1 VADLLDNI
9 HSELR
14 ARLQE
19 LGPLVAESER
29 LEAALAALASTR
41 PNGKAER
48 STPSPTR
55 SSSKPRAKRQPARRR
70 APRGQNQA
78 RIFEVIGSKPGATVS
93 DIQDA
98 TGIDKPVIYNITR
111 KGIEDGALERV
122 VLAGGIQG
130 FKTNSAKTT
139 TEPPKPA
146 RRRSRRKRS
155 APTAKATSAES
166 ESAPTADSEPAQP
179 DEPAA

>member
-9 HSELR
+9 HSDLR

-19 LGPLVAESER
+19 LRPLAAEYER
-29 LEAALAALASTR
+29 LEAALAALVST
-41 PNGKAER
+41 PGNGAAGR
-48 STPSPTR
+48 STPSRDR

-78 RIFEVIGSKPGATVS
+78 RIVEVISAKPEATVS

-98 TGIDKPVIYNITR
+98 TGIDKPIIYNIIR
-111 KGIEDGALERV
+111 KGIEDGVLDRV

-130 FKTNSAKTT
+130 FKVKSAETT
-139 TEPPKPA
+139 IEPPKPA

-155 APTAKATSAES
+155 ASDAKATTA
-166 ESAPTADSEPAQP
+166 APENPPAAGSEPANP